1 MILKKQLHP
10 TGSGRRAQAASKHPP
25 QPSAWVVTVPS
36 IYGTW
41 HPPTMGSITK
51 ILFLLLMPRETGRQC
66 SGGETVEGHVL
77 FVSQKGGITSCI
89 RER

>member
-25 QPSAWVVTVPS
+25 QPSACVVTVLS
-36 IYGTW
+36 IYTR

-51 ILFLLLMPRETGRQC
+51 TLFLLLMPRETGRQC
-66 SGGETVEGHVL
+66 SGGESV
-77 FVSQKGGITSCI
+77 
-89 RER
+89 